1 MEIPFNFWNVMEYS
15 LGFFGGAGMAYG
27 TYTSTWESTEPTQKK
42 ASNLIPILLVVL
54 FIPFVVWQQ
63 TFTIERIHKNYENLV
78 DGSAE
83 TAAWMVQILALLLI
97 LGQTAFVLV
106 KYHFSKN
113 NELVQYSMKDVKLF
127 LSTHFAIYTIFSLLI
142 TGAIVSTY
150 RIEQYLYLVNYAV
163 ILFVLPKLNPVFD
176 PMEINKN
183 KWARNFLLVL
193 IILAVLALIAI
204 NIHGE
209 MNGAQKRFDF

>member
-1 MEIPFNFWNVMEYS
+1 
-15 LGFFGGAGMAYG
+15 
-27 TYTSTWESTEPTQKK
+27 
-42 ASNLIPILLVVL
+42 
-54 FIPFVVWQQ
+54 
-63 TFTIERIHKNYENLV
+63 
-78 DGSAE
+78 
-83 TAAWMVQILALLLI
+83 
-97 LGQTAFVLV
+97 LV
-106 KYHFSKN
+106 KYHFSKK
-113 NELVQYSMKDVKLF
+113 NELVQYSAKEVKLF
-127 LSTHFAIYTIFSLLI
+127 LSTHFALYTIFSLLI

-193 IILAVLALIAI
+193 LILAVLAMVAI